1 MLTDKKSGGKLPQK
15 VERRRIVRRM
25 KRGARKV
32 APGGGNGPVLVA
44 MLTLLCMFWACTGL
58 IDGVKMGGPLGQL
71 YCIVTA
77 LAAVTLAAAL
87 TLAPFLAWGG
97 ARAAPD
103 GGGRRAGVGGANENG
118 EVPELLSITQD
129 PDNPRIKVQEYETCG
144 LPPSDWR
151 DRVDELQSALNLT
164 ILEVENGQDNQH
176 IKLTTAPPASTL
188 PTKILWTPDCMM
200 DLKPF
205 VLALGVDCAGRQVTW
220 DLHQG
225 HAVLAGMTGSG
236 KSVALRCLLYQ
247 CITWGAV
254 PVIVDLKGGVGFSRW
269 AKKCRV
275 ITSIEDL
282 LPVLEELSTEM
293 AHREKVLAERHYQ
306 DIDEYNARPKAHRFD
321 HIVLAIDEAAELFDK
336 TGAGKAHKAMIEQA
350 EQYITS
356 IARRGRASGLH
367 LLLSTQRP
375 DSNTLPPQIKANVSF
390 SACGMANEV
399 LSKIVLDSTAAADLI
414 PRGKQGCF
422 VVSQGADNY
431 VVTQAYYF
439 DEWRLDYD

>member
-32 APGGGNGPVLVA
+32 APGGGNGPVLAA
-44 MLTLLCMFWACTGL
+44 MLALLCMLWACTGL
-58 IDGVKMGGPLGQL
+58 VDGVKMGGPLGQL

-87 TLAPFLAWGG
+87 TLALFWAWGG
-97 ARAAPD
+97 PLSARRVEESLARI
-103 GGGRRAGVGGANENG
+103 GFANENG
-118 EVPELLSITQD
+118 EVPELLSITRD
-129 PDNPRIKVQEYETCG
+129 PDNSRIKVYEFETCG

-151 DRVDELQSALNLT
+151 DRLDKLQSALNLT

-188 PTKILWTPDCMM
+188 PTRILWASEYMIP
-200 DLKPF
+200 LKQF

-220 DLHQG
+220 DLRQG
-225 HAVLAGMTGSG
+225 HAILAGMTNSG
-236 KSVALRCLLYQ
+236 KSTSLRCWLAQ
-247 CITWGAV
+247 ARAWGAE
-254 PVIVDLKGGVGFSRW
+254 PIIVDLKGGVSFNRW
-269 AKKCRV
+269 KHVCPV
-275 ITSIEDL
+275 IINIEDL
-282 LPVLEELSTEM
+282 LPVLEKLSKEM

-306 DIDEYNARPKAHRFD
+306 DIDEYSAKPKAHRFNR
-321 HIVLAIDEAAELFDK
+321 IILAIDEAAELFDK
-336 TGAGKAHKAMIEQA
+336 VGVDKAHKAMIEQA

-356 IARRGRASGLH
+356 IARRGRASGIH
-367 LLLSTQRP
+367 LILSTQRP
-375 DSNTLPPQIKANVSF
+375 DATTLPPQIKANVSF

-399 LSKIVLDSTAAADLI
+399 LSRIVLDSTAAADLI
-414 PRGKQGCF
+414 PRGKRGCF

-431 VVTQAYYF
+431 VVTQAYDY
-439 DEWRLDYD
+439 DDWRLDYD